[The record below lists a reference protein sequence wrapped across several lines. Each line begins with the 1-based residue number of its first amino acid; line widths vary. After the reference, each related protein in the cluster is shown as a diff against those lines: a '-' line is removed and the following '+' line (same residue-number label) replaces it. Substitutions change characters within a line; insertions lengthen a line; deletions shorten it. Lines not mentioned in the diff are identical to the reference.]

1 MEAWAGAGT
10 GAAPADEAGAGAGAG
25 EATDVAAIVPGTME
39 DTGLLASTEYLKIYN
54 LWTCLL

>member
-10 GAAPADEAGAGAGAG
+10 GAG